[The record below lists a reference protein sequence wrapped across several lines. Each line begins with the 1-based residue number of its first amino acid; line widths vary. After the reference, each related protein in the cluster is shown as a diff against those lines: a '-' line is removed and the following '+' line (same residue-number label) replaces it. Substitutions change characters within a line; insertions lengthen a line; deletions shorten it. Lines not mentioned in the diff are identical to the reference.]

1 MALFICNVEILSHS
15 TFGGLRFTWP
25 CLLFKL
31 LLCLLFKLLLHWDIL
46 LEKREEEARR
56 SNDLQRLEMICE
68 LVNIA
73 TCCLYISCSLIILS
87 RR

>member
-25 CLLFKL
+25 T
-31 LLCLLFKLLLHWDIL
+31 CLLFKLLLHWDIL

-56 SNDLQRLEMICE
+56 SSDLQRLEMICE